1 MGFLRPL
8 FAWFFSPFG
17 LGLLA
22 ALDASLVFFL
32 PFGVDAVLIRL
43 AARDPHH
50 AWLFAATAATGSVV
64 GGTLTFL
71 IGRRLGDDGVKRF
84 VDERRLE
91 LFRKRFS
98 RRVAISTAIAALVP
112 PPFPF
117 TAVLVTCG
125 AIRAR
130 TVEVLSGLA
139 FARLLR
145 FAVEAWLAHRF
156 GRSILHV
163 MESAPFRW
171 VIGGFIVLA
180 VAGTTWSAW
189 KIWRGP
195 SAARG
200 VVRPPLARKTA

>member
-1 MGFLRPL
+1 
-8 FAWFFSPFG
+8 
-17 LGLLA
+17 
-22 ALDASLVFFL
+22 
-32 PFGVDAVLIRL
+32 
-43 AARDPHH
+43 
-50 AWLFAATAATGSVV
+50 
-64 GGTLTFL
+64 LTFL

-98 RRVAISTAIAALVP
+98 RRVAISTTLAALIP

-117 TAVLVTCG
+117 TAVLLTCG

-130 TVEVLSGLA
+130 TAEVLSGLA
-139 FARLLR
+139 IARLLR

-156 GRSILHV
+156 GRSILYV

-180 VAGTTWSAW
+180 VAGTAWSAW
-189 KIWRGP
+189 QIWRGR
-195 SAARG
+195 SSGRQVAG
-200 VVRPPLARKTA
+200 RPLDRKTA